1 MVTQFQMTRTALTNF
16 QFLFRPWYEKQLSLE
31 CPTPFGWEGYRWKK
45 RRRREENEVI
55 CGLIDPQVRVIDQT
69 GERLRDVRRRCN
81 ERCGW
86 EWRSLCLGGRAS
98 RSCWLAREPWVGEN
112 REEPWLSW
120 SKSFF
125 HDWDKRSIFPVWAF
139 QLGTSKI
146 LFYIL

>member
-1 MVTQFQMTRTALTNF
+1 MVTQFQITRTALTNF
-16 QFLFRPWYEKQLSLE
+16 QFLFRPQYKKQLSLE

-86 EWRSLCLGGRAS
+86 EWCSLCLGGRAS
-98 RSCWLAREPWVGEN
+98 RSCWLARGPWWFG
-112 REEPWLSW
+112 W

-125 HDWDKRSIFPVWAF
+125 HDWDKRIGQYFLCERFSWGPQKYYFTF
-139 QLGTSKI
+139 
-146 LFYIL
+146 FRDR